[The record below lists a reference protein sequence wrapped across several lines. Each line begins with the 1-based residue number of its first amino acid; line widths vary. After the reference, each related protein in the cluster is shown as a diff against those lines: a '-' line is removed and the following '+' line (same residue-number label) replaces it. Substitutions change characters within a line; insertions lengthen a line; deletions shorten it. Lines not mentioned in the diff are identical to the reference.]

1 MYPACQCQRLRLGVV
16 AHRDRDLQAE
26 FSLKARLPR
35 PGAGETQSVPVTRS
49 LTLQYQCGRGPAAR
63 CRRIQQTRKY
73 KNQHT
78 LRELEK

>member
-49 LTLQYQCGRGPAAR
+49 LFSTSAAAAR
-63 CRRIQQTRKY
+63 RPGVAESSRLGSTKT
-73 KNQHT
+73 NT
-78 LRELEK
+78 P